1 MAKDAAFAK
10 MYRPSSMKVA
20 RPAPPSMF
28 ACFFVRDLVCMA
40 AFFTLPPQLSAEL
53 QAPRF
58 LRCHRCLT
66 HRERERTSTPV
77 GGRRHQ
83 GGGGHRVAICSPRAS
98 PAAR

>member
-53 QAPRF
+53 QAPLPPLSLLSYSQGARANQHTS
-58 LRCHRCLT
+58 RRSAPP
-66 HRERERTSTPV
+66 RWRRTP
-77 GGRRHQ
+77 RRSLL
-83 GGGGHRVAICSPRAS
+83 SPC
-98 PAAR
+98 